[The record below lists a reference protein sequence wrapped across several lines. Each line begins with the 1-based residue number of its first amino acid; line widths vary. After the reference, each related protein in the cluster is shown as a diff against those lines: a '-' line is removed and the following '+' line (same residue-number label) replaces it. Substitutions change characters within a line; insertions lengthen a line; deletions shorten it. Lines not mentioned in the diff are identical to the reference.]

1 MNHIFG
7 GGRESGRF
15 EAALGVALA
24 SLAFLSKDNPQ
35 LILPDCLWLFLLLL
49 ATSLA
54 ASLSV
59 RLRPDRALPAALSL
73 VASFIVVSA
82 IQSQSGGSDS
92 DLWVL
97 YLLPIFSAAILLGGR
112 ETAWIAAGAILANA
126 AALFAENH
134 PAAPADSFALVLKT
148 AILAGAAAATWALAK
163 SEREVRA
170 KVVCQRDEIERL
182 EGVAVV
188 AAGGAGAVHDL
199 GAPLTVILGYSSLR
213 REDAD
218 LPQAVRDDM
227 ARIERS
233 AKYCQELVR
242 GLQTRRDPSMITRSA
257 SEVVESAL
265 SLCEDPL
272 RARRIAITR
281 NFLSGSVSVKAVG
294 RELERVL
301 VNLIGNAAKA
311 LPAGGRIVV
320 SVSLSGPCV
329 VLSVDDDGPGISS
342 DILHRLFTPFATGH
356 AKEGGVGLGLY
367 LCREIAR
374 RHGGDLTA
382 GRSVFGGA
390 RFELALPAAALAG
403 GSALLEPGHERAH
416 GEGLLEHSVD
426 R

>member
-1 MNHIFG
+1 MSHIFG
-7 GGRESGRF
+7 DGRVSGRF

-49 ATSLA
+49 VTSLA
-54 ASLSV
+54 ASFSV
-59 RLRPDRALPAALSL
+59 RLRPDRPWPAALSL
-73 VASFIVVSA
+73 VACFIVVSA
-82 IQSQSGGSDS
+82 IQSRSGGSDS

-112 ETAWIAAGAILANA
+112 ETGWIAAGAVLANA
-126 AALFAENH
+126 AALFVENH
-134 PAAPADSFALVLKT
+134 PAGPADGFALVLKT
-148 AILAGAAAATWALAK
+148 AILAGAAAATWALSK

-170 KVVCQRDEIERL
+170 KVVRQRDEIERL

-188 AAGGAGAVHDL
+188 AAGGAAAVHDL
-199 GAPLTVILGYSSLR
+199 GGPLTVILGYAGLM

-218 LPQAVRDDM
+218 LPQGVRDDM
-227 ARIERS
+227 ACIERS

-242 GLQTRRDPSMITRSA
+242 GLQTRRDPAMIARSA

-272 RARRIAITR
+272 RARKIGITR
-281 NFLSGSVSVKAVG
+281 NFPADTLSIRAAGH
-294 RELERVL
+294 ELERVL

-311 LPAGGRIVV
+311 LPGGGRIMV
-320 SVSLSGPCV
+320 SVSLAGARV
-329 VLSVDDDGPGISS
+329 VVAVDDDGMGLAPE
-342 DILHRLFTPFATGH
+342 LLPRLFTPFATGH

-390 RFELALPAAALAG
+390 RFELSLPAAADVE

-416 GEGLLEHSVD
+416 GEGFLEHSID